1 MANIPDTPITRQ
13 ETYLD
18 AIANGTTEV
27 PEPITREEQYLAWIA
42 LNGGGGGGTGEVKGV
57 KGDVE
62 NSYRKNNVNLTLAN
76 ITNIG
81 DGLEYVAG
89 TKTLKSTIQ
98 SAVMPTP
105 ASVYRNRI
113 VQYTGETT
121 SSYTNGYFYKCTQDG
136 GTYKWEEVSLGDA
149 PEELTTEQVNA
160 LLALIRG

>member
-42 LNGGGGGGTGEVKGV
+42 LNGGGGGTGEVTGV
-57 KGDVE
+57 KGNVE
-62 NSYRKNNVNLTLAN
+62 NTYRRGNVNVTLPN
-76 ITNIG
+76 VTNIG

-121 SSYTNGYFYKCTQDG
+121 TDYTNGYFYRCIQEG
-136 GTYKWEEVSLGDA
+136 GSYKWEEVPLSDA